1 MSIVVLILTA
11 AITMDGGGYRGP
23 WATSYIGTDPVSLD
37 IANDVARETEKEE
50 PQKPAEPERPIK
62 PVEFVVEKNKE
73 YYVEGEIKSLAMT
86 PDGDVVGF
94 LKFEGDIFLAPIE
107 TSALDSVDLMAS
119 MLKINIGRGYDIIS
133 MGKIDDRRYLVVA
146 GGMWSSL
153 YANKIL
159 KDKLGGW
166 GWETPSGFFQYF
178 VNNKYAPEVTALAI
192 SPHAN
197 YVGVGYS
204 DNTIMVYQRIPG
216 PDRGDT
222 LILKSSFKMSGPVS
236 LIRFLND
243 DIHFY
248 ALDQQGRVMVF
259 DINEGPLNP
268 DPILEG
274 VQDLEIISKGHY
286 YLVLGDTLTRLSI
299 FDLTDM
305 KWVLI
310 TNPLFDSPG
319 PHEIDI
325 AFSGDTTVMGVMDKS
340 TGSIRFFSINLP
352 DGRPKEIAQYRP
364 ENSEAL
370 LYYDLSISSASDD
383 EKYLVFFY
391 SKTPAEDP
399 HEGVE
404 SSTIYELVLSP
415 EYETP
420 KDLDKIAVDKQ
431 PDPRNFLR
439 EKRFHYIVMGT
450 NTNSI
455 SNGYP
460 PLNFAEKDAI
470 SLSMLLNELAPNSYA
485 EFYPYALVG
494 TDFISDSAK
503 ALMHQVLSTADTN
516 DVVLLYF
523 ATHGYLDI
531 ARRENYLLCYNTLWE
546 DSLYWD
552 EEQQREILTVKDTTV
567 RTAISYHWL
576 AEEIDKSNAGLIL
589 VVIDACYAGTEDN
602 TEPLVTTVF
611 RGGSLMFKK
620 ITVKKPNSRIFLFS
634 SYKNEPSVEDA
645 ELGHGVF
652 TYFMLQGLR
661 GYADYNSDNVLTVK
675 ELWNYVIH
683 EVKNYFD
690 EKFVTPYRI
699 PQHPFS
705 LGNVNSNQPIFLIVR

>member
-1 MSIVVLILTA
+1 MLFAVLLLTTT
-11 AITMDGGGYRGP
+11 ITMDGGGYRGP
-23 WATSYIGTDPVSLD
+23 WATSYVDSDRGGHQFFDGIAQEAKKDKPREPV
-37 IANDVARETEKEE
+37 
-50 PQKPAEPERPIK
+50 KPAR
-62 PVEFVVEKNKE
+62 FVVERNGEQNVK
-73 YYVEGEIKSLAMT
+73 GEIKSLAIT
-86 PDGDVVGF
+86 PDGKVVGF
-94 LKFEGDIFLAPIE
+94 LKFEGDIFM
-107 TSALDSVDLMAS
+107 TSVKASTFDSIGLMAS
-119 MLKINIGRGYDIIS
+119 MLKINIGRGYDVIS
-133 MGKIDDRRYLVVA
+133 MGKIDDRKYLVVA
-146 GGMWSSL
+146 GGIWSSL
-153 YANKIL
+153 YANEIL
-159 KDKLGGW
+159 KDNSGGW
-166 GWETPSGFFQYF
+166 GWLTPFGLFQYF
-178 VNNKYAPEVTALAI
+178 INNKYAPEVTALAI

-197 YVGVGYS
+197 YIGVGYS
-204 DNTIMVYQRIPG
+204 DNTIMIYQRIPS
-216 PDRGDT
+216 PNSGDT

-236 LIRFLND
+236 LIRFLSD

-248 ALDQQGRVMVF
+248 AMDQDGRVMVF

-274 VQDLEIISKGHY
+274 IQDLEVISKGHY
-286 YLVLGDTLTRLSI
+286 YLVLGDTLSRLSI

-310 TNPLFDSPG
+310 TKPLFDYPG

-352 DGRPKEIAQYRP
+352 DSSPREIAQYRS

-383 EKYLVFFY
+383 GKYLVFFY
-391 SKTPAEDP
+391 SKTPSEDP
-399 HEGVE
+399 HEGIE
-404 SSTIYELVLSP
+404 SSTIYELVLEPEYKSP
-415 EYETP
+415 E
-420 KDLDKIAVDKQ
+420 IAVDNQ
-431 PDPRNFLR
+431 LDPREYLR
-439 EKRFHYIVMGT
+439 NKRFHYIVMGT

-494 TDFISDSAK
+494 PDFISDSAK
-503 ALMHQVLSTADTN
+503 ALMHRVLSNADTN
-516 DVVLLYF
+516 DVILLYF

-531 ARRENYLLCYNTLWE
+531 ARMENYLLCYNTLWE

-552 EEQQREILTVKDTTV
+552 EMQQREILTVKDTTV

-576 AEEIDKSNAGLIL
+576 ANEIEKSNAGLIL
-589 VVIDACYAGTEDN
+589 IVVDACYAGTEDN
-602 TEPLVTTVF
+602 TEPLVTAAF

-620 ITVKKPNSRIFLFS
+620 IAAQKPNSRIFLFS
-634 SYKNEPSVEDA
+634 SFKNEPSVEDA

-652 TYFMLQGLR
+652 TYFLIQGLR
-661 GYADYNSDNVLTVK
+661 GYADYNNDNVLTIK
-675 ELWNYVIH
+675 ELWKYVLNEVNNYL
-683 EVKNYFD
+683 D
-690 EKFVTPYRI
+690 EKFVTPYRV